1 MNPTNI
7 IGERNESIMSNN
19 MEKQLAN
26 TLARNWWKL
35 LVRGVAAILFGVLVW
50 LLPGISL
57 TLLVLSFGVFV
68 VVDGI
73 LGAWVAFS
81 GRKEYENWWELLLW
95 GLVGIG
101 VGILTFV
108 SPGVTAVA
116 LVIFIA
122 VWAIAT
128 GVLQIVVAIRLRRE
142 IEGEWLL
149 ILGGLASVVLGILF
163 MLQPGTGALAL
174 VWLIGTYAIVFGLL
188 LAMLAFKMRSFR
200 KVAYPDSQN

>member
-1 MNPTNI
+1 MNNSI
-7 IGERNESIMSNN
+7 ER
-19 MEKQLAN
+19 QLAN

-35 LVRGVAAILFGVLVW
+35 LVRGLVSISFGVLLW

-57 TLLVLSFGVFV
+57 ALLVLFFGAFV
-68 VVDGI
+68 LVDGI
-73 LGAWVAFS
+73 LGIWMAIS

-95 GLVGIG
+95 GLVDIGI
-101 VGILTFV
+101 GILTFI
-108 SPGVTAVA
+108 SPGATAVA

-149 ILGGLASVVLGILF
+149 ILGGLLSVVLGILF
-163 MLQPGTGALAL
+163 MVQPGTGALAL
-174 VWLIGTYAIVFGLL
+174 VWLIGTYAIVFGLIL
-188 LAMLAFKMRSFR
+188 VILAVKTRSFR
-200 KVAYPDSQN
+200 KFADPNTHN